1 VIAVRTADAD
11 ATRDLGRALAGV
23 VRPGDL
29 VVLAGDL
36 GAGKTAL
43 TQGIGAGLDVPDRIT
58 SPTFTIAQEYAG
70 RLTLHHLDVYRL
82 EHLHEAIDLDLGE
95 ILEEP
100 AVVVIEWG
108 DVIAPLLP
116 ADHLEIRITFGRG
129 DDDRCFELQPLG
141 PSWTARYRA
150 LLEAVAPWSDGA
162 TGATGEASAC

>member
-1 VIAVRTADAD
+1 MIAVRTTGVG
-11 ATRDLGRALAGV
+11 ATRDVGRALAGV

-29 VVLAGDL
+29 VVLSGDL

-43 TQGIGAGLDVPDRIT
+43 TQGLGEGLEVPDQIT

-108 DVIAPLLP
+108 DAIAPLLP
-116 ADHLEIRITFGRG
+116 ADHLEIRITFGHG

-141 PSWTARYRA
+141 PGWTARDRV
-150 LLEAVAPWSDGA
+150 LLEALAPWSSAAATEDG
-162 TGATGEASAC
+162 EDRPC